1 MERTI
6 QMIAKDYKT
15 NLETLRSAFKNDDVA
30 LIECKDVNTGK
41 PVITIC
47 AMSKSNGEYI
57 ISPLAKMF
65 DSNPYEELIPPDIG
79 GQ

>member
-1 MERTI
+1 MAI
-6 QMIAKDYKT
+6 SKGYQV

-30 LIECKDVNTGK
+30 LVECKDVNTGK

-47 AMSKSNGEYI
+47 AMGRLNGEYI

-65 DSNPYEELIPPDIG
+65 DSNPYEELIPPNLEDK
-79 GQ
+79 